1 VVAAGA
7 EHSHED
13 RRRRGLSGGTIVTE
27 RLFNSRQEEERSK
40 ALLKSK
46 RNSDAVRTRYVRKP
60 DVVPRA
66 LARPDYDLSEDLNTE
81 SGSEIT
87 KLAQAV
93 QDDLRHFETWFERQY
108 ARHPKKGNRILAEQ
122 AAVSAYQDHEFT
134 LEAFEKCHAAWCASE
149 EWRWKGGAKA
159 PHLANWIN
167 DKGFRYLPEG
177 AIEQPRTKEYD
188 SEKDMREHMEDEKR
202 RAARAAR
209 PGCP

>member
-1 VVAAGA
+1 LG
-7 EHSHED
+7 
-13 RRRRGLSGGTIVTE
+13 R
-27 RLFNSRQEEERSK
+27 
-40 ALLKSK
+40 
-46 RNSDAVRTRYVRKP
+46 
-60 DVVPRA
+60 
-66 LARPDYDLSEDLNTE
+66 
-81 SGSEIT
+81 
-87 KLAQAV
+87 
-93 QDDLRHFETWFERQY
+93 FETWFEQQY

-122 AAVSAYQDHEFT
+122 AAVSAYQNHEFT

-202 RAARAAR
+202 RAARAAAR
-209 PGCP
+209 VPVA